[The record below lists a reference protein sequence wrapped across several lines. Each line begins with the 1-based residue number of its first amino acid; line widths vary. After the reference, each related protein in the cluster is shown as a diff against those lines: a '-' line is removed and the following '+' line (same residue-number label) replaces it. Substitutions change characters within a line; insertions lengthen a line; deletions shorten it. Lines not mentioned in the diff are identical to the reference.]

1 MIKRLTIIF
10 GFLFFI
16 VVETN
21 CSSSEKTIVDKPAAP
36 KIDLSTPE
44 NAIKSRWALK
54 RSTEMERFQSEQASP
69 ENSLYEERARRTKLD
84 SLDKRIE
91 EAKRPDPNT
100 IENVRLETENRAVVI
115 TKEELYSGSKDKR
128 EHKYVLSR
136 SEGKWLVENA
146 SELCFSC
153 NGTGKEIDMNRLS
166 EGSPYPKKQCDYCK
180 GVGYRSEI
188 YE

>member
-16 VVETN
+16 VAETN
-21 CSSSEKTIVDKPAAP
+21 CSSSEKNNIDKPAAP

-54 RSTEMERFQSEQASP
+54 RSTEVQRLQSEQASP

-153 NGTGKEIDMNRLS
+153 NGTGKEIDMKRIS